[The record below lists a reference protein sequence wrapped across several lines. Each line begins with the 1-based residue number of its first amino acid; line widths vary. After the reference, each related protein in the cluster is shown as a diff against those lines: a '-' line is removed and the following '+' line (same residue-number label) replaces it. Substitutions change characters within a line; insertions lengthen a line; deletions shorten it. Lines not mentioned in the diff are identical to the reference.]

1 MTGSRG
7 IEGDKIVMEMIMVE
21 KIFGSLPHL
30 FVPQSV
36 EESISYYFSLEDIKK
51 TVRLSPER
59 CLVEDG
65 RTVESADCVC
75 KTSQDFFEKIWNEG
89 YRPGM
94 ADFLSGKIKSNDPGG
109 LQTFLK
115 SFGKTV

>member
-1 MTGSRG
+1 
-7 IEGDKIVMEMIMVE
+7 MVE
-21 KIFGSLPHL
+21 KIFASLSGL
-30 FVPQSV
+30 FVPGAV
-36 EESISYYFSLEDIKK
+36 EEPISYYFSLGEIKK
-51 TVRLSPER
+51 TVLLSPDS

-75 KTSQDFFEKIWNEG
+75 KTSGDFFEKIWNEG

-109 LQTFLK
+109 LQIFLK
-115 SFGKTV
+115 TFGKTV